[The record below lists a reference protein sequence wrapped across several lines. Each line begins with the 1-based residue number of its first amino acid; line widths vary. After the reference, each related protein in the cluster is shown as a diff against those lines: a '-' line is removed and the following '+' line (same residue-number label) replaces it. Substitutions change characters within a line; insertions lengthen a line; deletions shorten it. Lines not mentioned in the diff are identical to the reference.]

1 MRVWL
6 MKEFGY
12 EEALFGIG
20 LSYGLVSGYATPEDA
35 QQHDEWSRLCELA
48 PQLALYGS
56 GGHDKFLRQIGVIL
70 DITAPLYWWKQ
81 MDTYK
86 VGTVAQSESTMHTLL
101 KKPIMKYCFESGNV
115 PDFYVNYL
123 EDLRKDGDFDKLNA
137 CLPQSW
143 LQRRIWTGNYAV
155 LKNIILQRDNHKL
168 PEWKFFFDALL
179 PTLSHPELLPRKNT
193 VNEVF
198 SVVRAA
204 STAAVDKD
212 IRHGRMLADAC
223 RVQDSGI

>member
-1 MRVWL
+1 MRVRL

-20 LSYGLVSGYATPEDA
+20 LSYGKVSGYATPEEA

-48 PQLALYGS
+48 PQLALYGA
-56 GGHDKFLRQIGVIL
+56 GGHDKFLRQIGVII
-70 DITAPLYWWKQ
+70 DITAPLHWWKQ

-86 VGTVAQSESTMHTLL
+86 VSTVAQSESTMHTLL
-101 KKPIMKYCFESGNV
+101 KNPITKDCFEFGYV
-115 PDFYVNYL
+115 PDFYIDFL
-123 EDLRKDGDFDKLNA
+123 EDLRQDGDFVALNA

-155 LKNIILQRDNHKL
+155 LKNIILQRENHKL

-179 PTLSHPELLPRKNT
+179 PALGHPELLPRKNT
-193 VNEVF
+193 VNKV
-198 SVVRAA
+198 SSIVRAA
-204 STAAVDKD
+204 STVAIDED
-212 IRHGRMLADAC
+212 ILHGSR
-223 RVQDSGI
+223 

>member
-1 MRVWL
+1 MRVRL

-20 LSYGLVSGYATPEDA
+20 LSYGKVSGYATPEEA
-35 QQHDEWSRLCELA
+35 QQHDAWSRLCELA
-48 PQLALYGS
+48 PKLASRG
-56 GGHDKFLRQIGVIL
+56 GGHDKFLRQIGVVL

-86 VGTVAQSESTMHTLL
+86 VSTVAQSESTMHTLL
-101 KKPIMKYCFESGNV
+101 KNPITNDCFEFGCV
-115 PDFYVNYL
+115 PDFYIDFL
-123 EDLRKDGDFDKLNA
+123 EDLRKHKDFSTLNA

-155 LKNIILQRDNHKL
+155 LKNIILQRENHKL

-179 PTLSHPELLPRKNT
+179 PALGHPELLPVKQP
-193 VNEVF
+193 F
-198 SVVRAA
+198 SRDDTTAKA
-204 STAAVDKD
+204 SSDET
-212 IRHGRMLADAC
+212 L
-223 RVQDSGI
+223 SGKG